1 MEDITIIPRPKTIL
15 YIGYNYNSS
24 YFMIGTDIGFQVHQT
39 YPLALKFS
47 RILNGGIGLVQNLNK
62 SNIFC
67 LVGGGVSPKYA
78 PNKLLIWDDKQNKEI
93 YEFRFNSFVL
103 NCFIKQKYIFVF
115 CKDTINIISVQA
127 MKTVE
132 IILTIDNPDG
142 IGTISSNVDKYILSW
157 PDLAKGNI
165 AIKDFSELK
174 SSSVILN
181 ANNQDKNSIFK
192 QKLIF
197 KAHKSDIVFLKLNSE
212 GNRLAS
218 ASQRGNIIRI
228 FDTIKGDVLQELK
241 RGTGDA
247 KIYSI
252 NFSFDNNFMALTSDH
267 GTAHIFVINKNIKEV
282 TNTLANSSKVIKEQE
297 NIKNNHNKNKDIQNI
312 KKDDVDDFDIIDKED
327 NENDN
332 EDKEIIINK
341 DDDND
346 DDKEVIINKD
356 DKEDNKEKNNN
367 DNFEIIDNDLT
378 NSEVFEKSKN
388 SNFGNQKSILSGV
401 SKIIGFS
408 NIFQNEWSF
417 TSFKIPY
424 KYQSFISFIPGDKNN
439 NKVIVVDKIGNYTVA
454 EINNEK
460 ESKIIQKDLLI

>member
-1 MEDITIIPRPKTIL
+1 MEDLTIIPRPKTIL

-174 SSSVILN
+174 SSSVVLS
-181 ANNQDKNSIFK
+181 ANSLDKNSIFK

-228 FDTIKGDVLQELK
+228 FDTIKGCVLQELK

-282 TNTLANSSKVIKEQE
+282 SNTLANSSKVFKEQE
-297 NIKNNHNKNKDIQNI
+297 NIKNNNNKNKEIQNI
-312 KKDDVDDFDIIDKED
+312 KKNDVDDDFDIIDKED
-327 NENDN
+327 N
-332 EDKEIIINK
+332 
-341 DDDND
+341 DND
-346 DDKEVIINKD
+346 DNNNKEVIINKD
-356 DKEDNKEKNNN
+356 DNDDNDDNKENNN
-367 DNFEIIDNDLT
+367 DNFEIINNDLT
-378 NSEVFEKSKN
+378 NSEVFEKN
-388 SNFGNQKSILSGV
+388 NNFENQKSILSGV

-424 KYQSFISFIPGDKNN
+424 KYKSYISFIPGDKNN

-460 ESKIIQKDLLI
+460 ESKIIQKELLI

>member
-1 MEDITIIPRPKTIL
+1 MEDLTIIPRPKTIL

-174 SSSVILN
+174 SSSVVLS
-181 ANNQDKNSIFK
+181 ANSLDKNSIFK

-228 FDTIKGDVLQELK
+228 FDTIKGCVLQELK

-282 TNTLANSSKVIKEQE
+282 SNTLANSSKVFKEQE
-297 NIKNNHNKNKDIQNI
+297 NIKNNNNKNKEIQNI
-312 KKDDVDDFDIIDKED
+312 KKNDVDDDFDIIDKED
-327 NENDN
+327 N
-332 EDKEIIINK
+332 
-341 DDDND
+341 DND
-346 DDKEVIINKD
+346 DNNNKEVIINKD
-356 DKEDNKEKNNN
+356 DNDDNDDNKENNN
-367 DNFEIIDNDLT
+367 DNFEIINNDLT
-378 NSEVFEKSKN
+378 NSEVFEKN
-388 SNFGNQKSILSGV
+388 NNNFENQKSILSGV

-424 KYQSFISFIPGDKNN
+424 KYKSYISFIPGDKNN

-460 ESKIIQKDLLI
+460 ESKIIQKELLI

>member
-1 MEDITIIPRPKTIL
+1 MEDLTIIPRPKTIL

-174 SSSVILN
+174 SSSVVLS
-181 ANNQDKNSIFK
+181 ANSLDKNSIFK

-228 FDTIKGDVLQELK
+228 FDTIKGCVLQELK
-241 RGTGDA
+241 RGNGDA

-282 TNTLANSSKVIKEQE
+282 SNTLANSSKVFKEQE
-297 NIKNNHNKNKDIQNI
+297 NIKNNNNKNKEIQNI
-312 KKDDVDDFDIIDKED
+312 KKNDVDDDFDIIDKED
-327 NENDN
+327 N
-332 EDKEIIINK
+332 
-341 DDDND
+341 DND
-346 DDKEVIINKD
+346 DNNNKEVIINKD
-356 DKEDNKEKNNN
+356 DNDDNDDNKENNN
-367 DNFEIIDNDLT
+367 DNFEIINNDLT
-378 NSEVFEKSKN
+378 NSEVFEKN
-388 SNFGNQKSILSGV
+388 NNFENQKSILSGV

-424 KYQSFISFIPGDKNN
+424 KYKSYISFIPGDKNN

-460 ESKIIQKDLLI
+460 ESKIIQKELLI